1 MTTSIESGEMGTA
14 MTDRR
19 DSLDFKRFNVPRVSD
34 SWWVDATALLL
45 TFFKKGRTVD
55 EVVAWGRQQRISDCM
70 IRHML
75 AWLSF
80 NNVVRYDEEIEL
92 WKKSFRS

>member
-1 MTTSIESGEMGTA
+1 MMGEMETA
-14 MTDRR
+14 MADRR
-19 DSLDFKRFNVPRVSD
+19 DSLDFKRFNVPRVSN
-34 SWWVDATALLL
+34 SWWVGATASLRA
-45 TFFKKGRTVD
+45 FFKKSRTVD
-55 EVVAWGRQQRISDCM
+55 EVVAWGRQQCISDCM

>member
-1 MTTSIESGEMGTA
+1 MPFAPFHQTKEPLGHY
-14 MTDRR
+14 
-19 DSLDFKRFNVPRVSD
+19 FKRFNVPRVSD

-45 TFFKKGRTVD
+45 AFFKKGRTVD